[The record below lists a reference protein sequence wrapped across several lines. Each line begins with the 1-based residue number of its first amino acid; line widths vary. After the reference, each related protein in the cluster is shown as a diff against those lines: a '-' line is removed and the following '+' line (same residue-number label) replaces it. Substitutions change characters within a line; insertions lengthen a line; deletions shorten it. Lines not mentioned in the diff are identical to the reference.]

1 MNQVDPYNPLDLE
14 ALGQSLL
21 RHLERQPLHPLGAVE
36 RFSGSGVYAL
46 YYQGDGDPYGPIG
59 RFNRPICKLPIY
71 IGRAKDPGS
80 RTGFD
85 PLKQIDSPLL
95 RERVQQHKKSIGSTE
110 NLQVADFAAR
120 LLVVMPIWIPL
131 AEAMAIRR
139 YRPLW
144 NSQLQGFGIHA
155 PGSGRSGQKRSQWDE
170 LHPGRVFAA
179 GLKRNERATR
189 SALLERMRG
198 AVQDAVDGESV
209 NPRQAGSVESS
220 EPQPGPN
227 SPARHSRSAASPR
240 PKRR

>member
-1 MNQVDPYNPLDLE
+1 MTQLDPYNPLDLE
-14 ALGQSLL
+14 ALGYSLL
-21 RHLERQPLHPLGAVE
+21 RHLERQLLHPLGAVE
-36 RFSGSGVYAL
+36 KFPGSGVYAL
-46 YYQGDGDPYGPIG
+46 YYRGDAAPYGAMG
-59 RFNRPICKLPIY
+59 RFNRATCRLPIY

-95 RERVQQHKKSIGSTE
+95 WERVQQHKKSIGSTE

-179 GLKRNERATR
+179 GLKRNERATH
-189 SALLERMRG
+189 STLLERRET
-198 AVQDAVDGESV
+198 AVL
-209 NPRQAGSVESS
+209 
-220 EPQPGPN
+220 PGGIGPPVQR
-227 SPARHSRSAASPR
+227 PASR
-240 PKRR
+240 